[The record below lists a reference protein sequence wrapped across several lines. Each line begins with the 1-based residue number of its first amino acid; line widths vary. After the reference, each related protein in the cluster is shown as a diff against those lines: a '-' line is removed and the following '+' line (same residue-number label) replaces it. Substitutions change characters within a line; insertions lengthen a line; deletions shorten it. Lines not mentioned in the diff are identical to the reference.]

1 VIPVNEP
8 VVSTQSKQYVVDCLD
23 TGWISSAGQYVDAF
37 EKKFA
42 EYIGVGYATTVAN
55 GTAAL
60 HLALAA
66 LGIGPN
72 DEVIV
77 PDLTIISCALA
88 PLYVGAK
95 PVLVDVDPD
104 TGNLDPTKIEAA
116 ITTQTKAIMVVHLYG
131 HAVDMDPIMAIAKK
145 HGLYVIEDA
154 AEAHGAEYKG
164 RRLGSLGDIACFS
177 FYGNK
182 IVTCGEGGMVVSNHQ
197 DLIDKVATLKNLA
210 HSPGK
215 RFWHEIVGYNYRL
228 TNMQAA
234 LGLGEL
240 ENIEKYIA
248 QKRSMRQAYD
258 ELLSDIPYLA
268 LPMVKPY
275 AASVFWMYN
284 VLVTK
289 DSPISRDDLMK
300 KLKEKGVDTRTYFYP
315 LHHQPVL
322 TKLYEYQDNEFPITN
337 DLSQRGFYL
346 PSGLALTSVQIK
358 AVAQAIQEIFG
369 ER

>member
-1 VIPVNEP
+1 M
-8 VVSTQSKQYVVDCLD
+8 DCLD

-66 LGIGPN
+66 LGIGPD

-95 PVLVDVDPD
+95 PVLVDVEPD
-104 TGNLDPTKIEAA
+104 TGNLDHQKIEAA
-116 ITTQTKAIMVVHLYG
+116 ITAKTKAIMVVHLYG

-164 RRLGSLGDIACFS
+164 RRLGSIGDIACFS

-182 IVTCGEGGMVVSNHQ
+182 IVTCGEGGMVVSNNQ
-197 DLIDKVATLKNLA
+197 DFINKVATLKNLA

-215 RFWHEIVGYNYRL
+215 RFWHEMVGYNYRL

-240 ENIEKYIA
+240 ENIATYINK
-248 QKRSMRQAYD
+248 KRSMREEYD
-258 ELLSDIPYLA
+258 QLLADIPYLI

-284 VLVTK
+284 LLVTK

-315 LHHQPVL
+315 LHTQPVL
-322 TKLYEYQDNEFPITN
+322 ANLYTYQDADYPVTN

-346 PSGLALTSVQIK
+346 PSGLAITSEQIK
-358 AVAQAIQEIFG
+358 TVAQAMHEIFR
-369 ER
+369 EQ